1 VSPSTQHITG
11 VTGGAPA
18 YSILPDSAD
27 EQTRTRFEQTL
38 EFARAN
44 HPGDP
49 FVFRRSDRSDIEIE
63 ALPVSING
71 TGWLSVN
78 LYQVSRTAV
87 LQRLIAALRQRLHQ
101 LHGAASLH
109 DVCTRVNTLLLPAGM
124 GISVFE
130 HRQPDALPVPLYA
143 TLPLDQVTFDQ
154 ATLALIVQRRLPL
167 FLHTI
172 TPETLDDIARATGV
186 RGHIVLLLPET
197 GDRQHILHLWG
208 SSVAAEEQEQLE
220 MIALRNISRANRSR
234 WSAAWWGAPSAKAS
248 PWRLPT
254 SKPSRTCTVRSGKPI
269 GCALR
274 CFSHCTIEG
283 ASSACSAS
291 RGACL
296 RPSMMM
302 TG

>member
-1 VSPSTQHITG
+1 
-11 VTGGAPA
+11 
-18 YSILPDSAD
+18 
-27 EQTRTRFEQTL
+27 
-38 EFARAN
+38 
-44 HPGDP
+44 
-49 FVFRRSDRSDIEIE
+49 
-63 ALPVSING
+63 
-71 TGWLSVN
+71 
-78 LYQVSRTAV
+78 
-87 LQRLIAALRQRLHQ
+87 
-101 LHGAASLH
+101 
-109 DVCTRVNTLLLPAGM
+109 M

-220 MIALRNISRANRSR
+220 TIALHLASLLAHIIEREQSTHRRRRLDALSDAARTIVSLRSVDDVLYEICR
-234 WSAAWWGAPSAKAS
+234 QATILLSAEQSSIYLPTDDPTMLVCAMTAGAAEHLKGEPIPLSAAWWGGPSAKAF
-248 PWRLPT
+248 PWHLPT

-291 RGACL
+291 CDACPH
-296 RPSMMM
+296 PSMMM